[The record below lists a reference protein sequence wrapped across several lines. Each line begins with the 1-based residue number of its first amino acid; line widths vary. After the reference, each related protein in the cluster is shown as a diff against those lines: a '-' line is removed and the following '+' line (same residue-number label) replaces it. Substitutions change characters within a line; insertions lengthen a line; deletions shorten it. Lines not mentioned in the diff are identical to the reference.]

1 MRDPVLGALRMP
13 SRFRLYGLDAA
24 TARLQSA
31 HSIEKVSDD
40 KARGSE
46 HGLSKIKRA
55 ELMAR
60 LAELDH
66 LIEEQTAHVRFVREM
81 GWDVPVVAERLERLK
96 ESRQLYLSALRHLLG
111 ESIGPG
117 GETSG
122 GS

>member
-1 MRDPVLGALRMP
+1 MP
-13 SRFRLYGLDAA
+13 DN
-24 TARLQSA
+24 TAP
-31 HSIEKVSDD
+31 
-40 KARGSE
+40 GTE

-66 LIEEQTAHVRFVREM
+66 LIEEQAAHVTFIREM

-111 ESIGPG
+111 ERFDG
-117 GETSG
+117 GNG
-122 GS
+122 NDAG

>member
-1 MRDPVLGALRMP
+1 LRDAVLAPANRVGF
-13 SRFRLYGLDAA
+13 SRVRTWRRDGT
-24 TARLQSA
+24 TAISFL
-31 HSIEKVSDD
+31 HPKVTDD
-40 KARGSE
+40 NARGPQ

-66 LIEEQTAHVRFVREM
+66 LIEEQTAHVKFVREM

-111 ESIGPG
+111 DSVGDRG
-117 GETSG
+117 GT
-122 GS
+122 GSRR

>member
-1 MRDPVLGALRMP
+1 VP
-13 SRFRLYGLDAA
+13 
-24 TARLQSA
+24 
-31 HSIEKVSDD
+31 DD
-40 KARGSE
+40 KAHGPQL
-46 HGLSKIKRA
+46 GLSKIKRA

-111 ESIGPG
+111 EGFGDSD
-117 GETSG
+117 ET
-122 GS
+122 GSA